1 MNKYQI
7 RIQNSESKQKLNSIF
22 EKSQIEGKCNVHQF
36 MKMTFCMLEIWNA
49 ILKNLVMKAEQSTV
63 TCSLTF
69 FSNV

>member
-1 MNKYQI
+1 MTSCTNTKSEF
-7 RIQNSESKQKLNSIF
+7 RIQAKLNSIF

-36 MKMTFCMLEIWNA
+36 MKMPFYMLEIWNA
-49 ILKNLVMKAEQSTV
+49 ILKNLVMKAEQSKV